1 MEEHSEK
8 KYTAQPSRLP
18 DPTYWPFFLALGV
31 VFMFWGILTTWI
43 ITGIG
48 LIIFGVALA
57 GWITDLF
64 KEIIKDK
71 KDGL

>member
-1 MEEHSEK
+1 MKDRSEK
-8 KYTAQPSRLP
+8 KYTARPSRLP
-18 DPTYWPFFLALGV
+18 DPTYWPFFTALGV

-43 ITGIG
+43 VTGMG

-64 KEIIKDK
+64 KEISKDK
-71 KDGL
+71 DNEL